1 MPSAVSSPKTAVVCG
16 ASQGL
21 GRDFA
26 RVLAA
31 EGLSHLGLISRS
43 VDGLW
48 KLRDELQAA
57 YPGLHVLC
65 LAADLRSKEQLQ
77 NAAQQIHSQLGSVDL
92 LIQAV
97 GQSDRG
103 RVVDLSAGKLQ
114 DLIEVNVLTSLHAL
128 QCFEPMLT
136 QPGGCVVLIG
146 SLASKFAPRFLGGY
160 AIAKHGLAALAQQ
173 ARLEWADQGLHVLL
187 ACPGP
192 LARQDA
198 GTRYDHLAGDT
209 ALPPAA
215 RQPGG
220 GAKVTGLDAA
230 QFVRDVLKGARQRQ
244 PQIIRPKKA
253 EWLLWI
259 SAVSCRWGDRLLRK
273 NSG

>member
-1 MPSAVSSPKTAVVCG
+1 MPSTVSTPKTAVVCG

-21 GRDFA
+21 GREFA

-31 EGLSHLGLISRS
+31 DGVSHLALISRS
-43 VDGLW
+43 EEGLW

-57 YPGLHVLC
+57 HRGLHVVC
-65 LAADLRSKEQLQ
+65 LAADLRIKEQLLF
-77 NAAQQIHSQLGSVDL
+77 AAQQIHQQMGSVDV

-103 RVVDLSAGKLQ
+103 RLAELSAGKLQ

-128 QCFEPMLT
+128 QCFEPQLT

-192 LARQDA
+192 LARPDA
-198 GTRYDHLAGDT
+198 GTRYDQLSTDAG
-209 ALPPAA
+209 LPSAA
-215 RQPGG
+215 RKPGG
-220 GAKVTGLDAA
+220 GANVAGLDAT
-230 QFVRDVLKGARQRQ
+230 QFVREVLKAARHRQ
-244 PQIIRPKKA
+244 PQIIRPQKA

-259 SAVSCRWGDRLLRK
+259 SAVSCRWGDHFLRK